1 MKKIL
6 VLFLILSLALMGMG
20 CSGWIQKNKRVATIV
35 LLLTAMNSSKE
46 HVDKRR
52 NSRTKRVIMY
62 ILMSFMVT
70 ALSGSR
76 Y

>member
-20 CSGWIQKNKRVATIV
+20 CSGWIRKNKRVATIV

-46 HVDKRR
+46 HIEEVPEGYDEK
-52 NSRTKRVIMY
+52 NNEDVASDT
-62 ILMSFMVT
+62 SEE
-70 ALSGSR
+70 
-76 Y
+76 